1 VAEHLKRVLTVV
13 LPEPHATERD
23 AVQAILQA
31 KRLQEKVQ
39 RRCAFTP
46 VVEEEEGAGAG
57 QCQSRQE

>member
-46 VVEEEEGAGAG
+46 VVEEGAGAGAG